1 MECVRLAGAFRL
13 DGPGAQ
19 HNRGHERTPKREQAL
34 ASSAHSK
41 RFAMSEDRPT
51 PGQDFLSLDYSLT
64 SDGKTSF
71 FSGAFMSQTKPSLDD
86 LRIQRKTTSQAKPGV
101 WVWLG
106 FVLMLLAVGVLI
118 WWFKGDRAMEVHTA
132 LVRETATVGNERTV
146 LNASGYVTARREA
159 TVSSKVTGK
168 VIEVLVEEGMKVQE
182 GQVLARLD
190 DTNVKTSLFLAQ
202 AQLVSARNALAE
214 TRVRIREAD
223 QELNRQSGLLKARV
237 AMQSDYDHAEASW
250 LALKARLE
258 QQQSDVSVGEK
269 QVDYWQQQLDDTII
283 RAPFAG
289 IVTSKNA
296 QPGEMI
302 SPISAGGGFTRTGI
316 CTIVDMQSL
325 EIEIDVNESYINRVE
340 SGQPVEATL
349 DAYPDWKIPCKV
361 IAIIPT
367 ADRQK
372 STVKVRVGFDKLD
385 PRILPEMSVKVAFR
399 EAASP
404 GSVAQRTVSVPKA
417 AIHQEDGHD
426 VVLVVQNNH
435 AERRAIT
442 VSSTTDDETIV
453 NAGLS
458 AGEKVILDWPPG
470 LTEGVKVKRAKP

>member
-1 MECVRLAGAFRL
+1 MT
-13 DGPGAQ
+13 
-19 HNRGHERTPKREQAL
+19 ER
-34 ASSAHSK
+34 
-41 RFAMSEDRPT
+41 
-51 PGQDFLSLDYSLT
+51 
-64 SDGKTSF
+64 
-71 FSGAFMSQTKPSLDD
+71 KPSLDD
-86 LRIQRKTTSQAKPGV
+86 LRIERKDPPEPKSRLWP
-101 WVWLG
+101 
-106 FVLMLLAVGVLI
+106 MLAVVLLLLLVGVGA
-118 WWFKGDRAMEVHTA
+118 WWRLRPHALEVRTVA
-132 LVRETATVGNERTV
+132 AREAAGAGAERTV

-168 VIEVLVEEGMKVQE
+168 VIEVLIEEGMKVTE

-190 DTNVKTSLFLAQ
+190 DTNVKTSLFLAE
-202 AQLVSARNALAE
+202 AQLVSAGNALAE

-223 QELNRQSGLLKARV
+223 QELLRQTNLVKSRIATQ
-237 AMQSDYDHAEASW
+237 ADYDHAEASA
-250 LALKARLE
+250 LALKAKLV
-258 QQQSDVSVGEK
+258 QQEADVTVAER
-269 QVDYWQQQLDDTII
+269 QVASWQQQLDDTII

-340 SGQPVEATL
+340 ANQPVEAAL
-349 DAYPDWKIPCKV
+349 DAYPEWKIPCHV

-399 EAASP
+399 EA
-404 GSVAQRTVSVPKA
+404 GVVAAAAAHRAVTVPKA
-417 AIHQEDGHD
+417 AVHQQDGKD
-426 VVLVVQNNH
+426 VVLVVQGQRV
-435 AERRAIT
+435 ERRAVT
-442 VSSTTDDETIV
+442 VASTDNDQTVIS
-453 NAGLS
+453 AGLA
-458 AGEKVILDWPPG
+458 AGEHVVVEWPEG
-470 LTEGVKVKRAKP
+470 LADGSAVREAAEAK